1 MAPME
6 GENAILLQ
14 LRETA
19 GLTAELAVSSPRA
32 KIHGIKECDVT
43 GIPLKKKVY
52 TLRAPGNK
60 IHKNQLVIQ
69 LS

>member
-32 KIHGIKECDVT
+32 KIHGIKECDVM
-43 GIPLKKKVY
+43 GIPLKKRS
-52 TLRAPGNK
+52 TRFAPLETKFIK
-60 IHKNQLVIQ
+60 INW
-69 LS
+69 

>member
-43 GIPLKKKVY
+43 GIPLKKRP
-52 TLRAPGNK
+52 TRFAPLETKFIK
-60 IHKNQLVIQ
+60 INW
-69 LS
+69 